1 MTRQSGRERIGIGA
15 ACAGILPACPARLAL
30 AGEALLLSCPW
41 TLPPRD
47 AASGQGDTTAPSA
60 AGRQL

>member
-30 AGEALLLSCPW
+30 AGEALLLSCP
-41 TLPPRD
+41 
-47 AASGQGDTTAPSA
+47 
-60 AGRQL
+60 